1 MKYLEKIQHS
11 AAYIQEK
18 LGKIQPGAIGLI
30 TGTGLGGLTEAIEDA
45 RSLPYAD
52 IPEFPVSTVPSHAG
66 RLISGRIG
74 DMPVLALSGR
84 FHLYEGFNAREVTHG
99 VRTLGELGAAVLI
112 LTNAAGALNPSFEVG
127 SPMVIEDHINLT
139 GTTPL
144 RGENVDAWG
153 ERFPD
158 MRAVYD
164 PALRA
169 LAVQKALELSI
180 RLERG
185 VFMQVMGPNMET
197 PAETRM
203 YRSMGADAI
212 GMSTCMEAIAAHH
225 MGIRVLGISCLTNK
239 NLPDCMAEASLT
251 DVIAQAEAS
260 AQAMTALVR
269 AILKEIPQVTE
280 KTSG

>member
-1 MKYLEKIQHS
+1 MKYLEKIQQS

-18 LGKIQPGAIGLI
+18 LGKIQVGTVGLI

-45 RSLPYAD
+45 RPLPYAE
-52 IPEFPVSTVPSHAG
+52 IPGFPVSTVPSHAG
-66 RLISGRIG
+66 RLISGTIDG
-74 DMPVLALSGR
+74 VPVLALSGR
-84 FHLYEGFNAREVTHG
+84 FHLYEGFDAREVTYG
-99 VRTLGELGAAVLI
+99 VRTLGELGATALI

-127 SPMVIEDHINLT
+127 APMVIEDHINLT

-169 LAVQKALELSI
+169 LAVRKALDLSI

-185 VFMQVMGPNMET
+185 VFMQIMGPNMET

-203 YRSMGADAI
+203 YRALGVDAI

-239 NLPDCMAEASLT
+239 NLPDCMAEASLA

-260 AQAMTALVR
+260 ATTMTTLVR
-269 AILKEIPQVTE
+269 SILKEIPQVTE
-280 KTSG
+280 KTSR

>member
-1 MKYLEKIQHS
+1 MKYLEKIQQS

-18 LGKIQPGAIGLI
+18 LGKIQDGTVGII
-30 TGTGLGGLTEAIEDA
+30 TGTGLGGLTDAMEDV
-45 RSLPYAD
+45 RSLSYGD
-52 IPEFPVSTVPSHAG
+52 IPGFPVSTVQSHAG
-66 RLISGRIG
+66 RMILGVLEG
-74 DMPVLALSGR
+74 APALALSGR
-84 FHLYEGFNAREVTHG
+84 FHLYEGFDAREAAYG
-99 VRTLGELGAAVLI
+99 VRVLGELGVRTLI

-127 SPMVIEDHINLT
+127 APMVIEDHINLT

-144 RGENVDAWG
+144 RGRNEDAWG

-164 PALRA
+164 SGLRA
-169 LAVQKALELSI
+169 LAVRKALELGI

-185 VFMQVMGPNMET
+185 VYMQVMGPNMET

-225 MGIRVLGISCLTNK
+225 MGIRVLGVSCLTNK
-239 NLPDCMAEASLT
+239 NLPDCMAEASLR
-251 DVIAQAEAS
+251 DVIATAEAS
-260 AQAMTALVR
+260 AGTMTALLR
-269 AILKEIPQVTE
+269 AILKEIAQVADE
-280 KTSG
+280 ARR